1 MTQPPPGSYPPPPP
15 PAGGGYP
22 PPSGGGYPPPGGVPG
37 PQPSNHLA
45 IAILVTLFC
54 CLPFGIVSI
63 IKSTQ
68 VSGLWTNGQYA
79 EAQASADSAKKWA
92 IWGVVAGVVVAI
104 IYGILMAAGVLTTD
118 FSTTTS

>member
-1 MTQPPPGSYPPPPP
+1 MTQPPPGSYPPPPQP
-15 PAGGGYP
+15 SAEGYP
-22 PPSGGGYPPPGGVPG
+22 PQGGAPG

-54 CLPFGIVSI
+54 CLPFGIMSI

-68 VSGLWTNGQYA
+68 VSGFWTSGQYA

-92 IWGVVAGVVVAI
+92 IWGVVAGVVVAV
-104 IYGILMAAGVLTTD
+104 IYGILIAVGALSTD

>member
-22 PPSGGGYPPPGGVPG
+22 PPGGAPA

-54 CLPFGIVSI
+54 CLPFGIMSI

-68 VSGLWTNGQYA
+68 VSGLWTSGQYA

-104 IYGILMAAGVLTTD
+104 IYGILIAVGALSTD
-118 FSTTTS
+118 FSTTTTS